1 MASRGAASCRR
12 QTSKD
17 VKHGDTSQGQD
28 QGQGGADDDAAA
40 GLGWRWTPEALQ
52 GRGPGSAG
60 RLSATA
66 LDRLPALSYFL
77 WFFRMGELY
86 LIILRN
92 VTKTFNVHVHTATLA
107 PGSRKLWRPWE
118 GPQIEDATRSKE
130 MQV

>member
-1 MASRGAASCRR
+1 MASGGAASCRR

-60 RLSATA
+60 RL
-66 LDRLPALSYFL
+66 
-77 WFFRMGELY
+77 
-86 LIILRN
+86 
-92 VTKTFNVHVHTATLA
+92 
-107 PGSRKLWRPWE
+107 
-118 GPQIEDATRSKE
+118 TRHSPR
-130 MQV
+130 QTPSP